1 MEEGG
6 GGRVSCEHNLTV
18 MEEWRREGVSEEG
31 KAEREKEKVGEEVG
45 GGSCEHILP
54 LTLQESFAVVQ

>member
-18 MEEWRREGVSEEG
+18 MEEWRREGGSEEG

-45 GGSCEHILP
+45 GGE
-54 LTLQESFAVVQ
+54 V

>member
-1 MEEGG
+1 
-6 GGRVSCEHNLTV
+6 

-45 GGSCEHILP
+45 GEL
-54 LTLQESFAVVQ
+54 